1 MRTTVAKLAAA
12 PLVLALAASAL
23 AQEEPISI
31 GVRVKVHSQV
41 LNEDR
46 EVLVSLP
53 GDYDRG
59 RFRYPVLYVL
69 DGDSLFLPAVA
80 SARFMGDKGL
90 APRMIVVGVPSGTT
104 RTRDLTPPC
113 AVQDK
118 EYPGGGGAD
127 LFRRFMT
134 TELRPF
140 IERRYRTEPFGILI
154 GHSFGGLFAVHAMLS
169 EPASFDAFIAISP
182 SLWWD
187 KEAETATARKLFA
200 AETPLKKFLYIS
212 HCRENNGIPAAVE
225 TFATVLGRSA
235 PPGLRWK
242 LDYLPGDNH
251 GSTPA
256 RSIYNGL
263 ESLFAGFAPP
273 EDGVPVASDVEKRY
287 AALTEEFG
295 FPCRPAEDWINS
307 MGYFLLR
314 NRMKPDEA
322 VAMFLYGVRC
332 YPESANTY
340 DSLADGYEA
349 QGRPDLALENCRTA
363 CRLAEERSDPRL
375 VTFRKHL
382 EAVLAKLGNR
392 PDSLLVVEPLEE
404 VHVDERLRFGRP
416 LVLAVDPVEI
426 VRSRRRELA

>member
-1 MRTTVAKLAAA
+1 MRATIANLAVA
-12 PLVLALAASAL
+12 PLLLALAAAAP

-31 GVRVKVHSQV
+31 GVRLKVHSQV

-53 GDYDRG
+53 GEYDHSRL
-59 RFRYPVLYVL
+59 RYPVLYVL
-69 DGDSLFLPAVA
+69 DGGSLFLPGVA
-80 SARFMGDKGL
+80 TARFMGDRGL
-90 APRMIVVGVPSGTT
+90 APQMIVVGVPSGAT

-113 AVQDK
+113 AVPDK
-118 EYPGGGGAD
+118 ENPGGGGAD

-140 IERRYRTEPFGILI
+140 IQGRYRTEPFGILI

-169 EPASFDAFIAISP
+169 DPASFDAFIAISP

-187 KEAETATARKLFA
+187 QEAETATARKLFA

-212 HCRENNGIPAAVE
+212 HCRENNSIPASVE
-225 TFATVLGRSA
+225 TFATVLGRAA
-235 PPGLRWK
+235 PPRLRWI

-263 ESLFAGFAPP
+263 ESLFAGYAPP
-273 EDGVPVASDVEKRY
+273 EDGIPVAAEVEKRY

-295 FPCRPAEDWINS
+295 FACRPAEDWING
-307 MGYFLLR
+307 MGYSLLR
-314 NRMKPDEA
+314 NRKKPDEA
-322 VAMFLYGVRC
+322 VAMFRYGVRC

-340 DSLADGYEA
+340 DSLADAYEA
-349 QGRPDLALENCRTA
+349 QGRPDRALENCQTA
-363 CRLAEERSDPRL
+363 CRLAENQADPRL
-375 VTFRKHL
+375 ETFRKHL
-382 EAVLAKLGNR
+382 EAVRAKLGN
-392 PDSLLVVEPLEE
+392 
-404 VHVDERLRFGRP
+404 
-416 LVLAVDPVEI
+416 
-426 VRSRRRELA
+426 